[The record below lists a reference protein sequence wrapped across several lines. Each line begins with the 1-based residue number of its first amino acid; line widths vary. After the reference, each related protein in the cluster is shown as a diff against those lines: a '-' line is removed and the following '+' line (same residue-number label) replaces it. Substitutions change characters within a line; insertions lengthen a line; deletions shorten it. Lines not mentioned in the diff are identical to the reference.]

1 MLVYWLVFAV
11 FASGAWLYASSL
23 SRLQA
28 TPASGTAAAAASHR
42 SIMLGVAAFALVV
55 LIGLRYRVGGD
66 WANYRDIFRYV
77 SSFDLS
83 YAIDTSRQ
91 EPGFIVLNWLAARLG
106 AGVWLVNVLCA
117 ILFTYGL
124 MQLCRQQPNPWL
136 ALVIATPF
144 LIIVVAMGY
153 TRQATAVGCV
163 MAGLARII
171 DRRPSLQFIVWVL
184 VGTLFH
190 RTALVFAPI
199 MLIATTRNRL
209 VAYSLVVLSLIL
221 AYYTVLPSSI
231 DQYSRGYLREQLNA
245 AGAQV
250 RVLMDVVPATAVL
263 LFGRKFFWTPEERAV
278 WRTYAILCVIA
289 AAALPFIKSTAI
301 VDRLA
306 IYLIPMQIFAYG
318 RIGYAFGLTN
328 RGWLMWTTGVILY
341 SAAVLFVWVN
351 YAVNSFAWV
360 PYRTYLSQPSD
371 TVRGE
376 T

>member
-1 MLVYWLVFAV
+1 
-11 FASGAWLYASSL
+11 
-23 SRLQA
+23 
-28 TPASGTAAAAASHR
+28 
-42 SIMLGVAAFALVV
+42 
-55 LIGLRYRVGGD
+55 
-66 WANYRDIFRYV
+66 
-77 SSFDLS
+77 
-83 YAIDTSRQ
+83 
-91 EPGFIVLNWLAARLG
+91 
-106 AGVWLVNVLCA
+106 
-117 ILFTYGL
+117 
-124 MQLCRQQPNPWL
+124 
-136 ALVIATPF
+136 
-144 LIIVVAMGY
+144 
-153 TRQATAVGCV
+153 
-163 MAGLARII
+163 
-171 DRRPSLQFIVWVL
+171 
-184 VGTLFH
+184 
-190 RTALVFAPI
+190 

-209 VAYSLVVLSLIL
+209 IAYSLVVLSLIL